1 MTAEENPRGKGHVV
15 SARNQY
21 SKPERSMRL
30 LFFIS
35 GSSSVSHRSFFGV
48 HAFFWGVGA
57 SVLGSVFPPRGPEF
71 KSKLLQ
77 GEMTFPEAGL
87 PTYTNFHT

>member
-21 SKPERSMRL
+21 SKQERSMRL

-48 HAFFWGVGA
+48 HAFFWGWGLLFWAVFFL
-57 SVLGSVFPPRGPEF
+57 LG
-71 KSKLLQ
+71 
-77 GEMTFPEAGL
+77 GL
-87 PTYTNFHT
+87 NSNQNYYRVK